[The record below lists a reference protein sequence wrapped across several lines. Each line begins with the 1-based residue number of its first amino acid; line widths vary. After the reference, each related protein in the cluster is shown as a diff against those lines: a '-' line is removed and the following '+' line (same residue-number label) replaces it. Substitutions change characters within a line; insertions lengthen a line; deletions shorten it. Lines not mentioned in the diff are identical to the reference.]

1 MPRHPPDGGL
11 AALLRS
17 LADAAMP
24 NACVF
29 CGAPRAPLEVPLCA
43 ACHDELPWART
54 GPARSRLYAPLDYAF
69 PIDAAIKALKFHRRL
84 EYAPAL
90 GALLVETAGTLADG
104 VDGILPVP
112 LHWRR
117 QALRGFNQ
125 AAELCRPLAR
135 YLGVPL
141 VGNVFRRRPTAYQ
154 SGLSAAE
161 RKRNLRG
168 AFAVRGPVTARHV
181 LVVDD
186 VVTTGAT
193 CGQLAATLRR
203 AGAGAVSVLA
213 LARVE
218 PS

>member
-1 MPRHPPDGGL
+1 
-11 AALLRS
+11 
-17 LADAAMP
+17 
-24 NACVF
+24 
-29 CGAPRAPLEVPLCA
+29 LCA
-43 ACHDELPWART
+43 ACHDELPWAPR
-54 GPARSRLYAPLDYAF
+54 GPAGSRLLAPFVYAF

-90 GALLVETAGTLADG
+90 GALLIEAAGTLEDG
-104 VDGILPVP
+104 IDGILPVP

-135 YLGVPL
+135 HFRVPL
-141 VGNVFRRRPTAYQ
+141 VGNVVRHRSTAYQ

-161 RKRNLRG
+161 RRRNLRG

-193 CGQLAATLRR
+193 CGQLAATLRK
-203 AGAGAVSVLA
+203 AGAGTVSVLA
-213 LARVE
+213 LARARTGH
-218 PS
+218 

>member
-1 MPRHPPDGGL
+1 M
-11 AALLRS
+11 ALLRR

-29 CGAPRAPLEVPLCA
+29 CGAPRQPCEVPLCA
-43 ACHDELPWART
+43 ACHDELPWVRSA
-54 GPARSRLYAPLDYAF
+54 PARSRLHAPLVYAF
-69 PIDAAIKALKFHRRL
+69 PVDAAIKALKFRRRL

-90 GALLVETAGTLADG
+90 GALLVEAAEALESG

-117 QALRGFNQ
+117 QAWRGFNQ

-135 YLGVPL
+135 HLGAPL
-141 VGNVFRRRPTAYQ
+141 VRNVVRRRATAYQ

-161 RKRNLRG
+161 RRRNLRG
-168 AFAVRGPVTARHV
+168 AFAVRGRVTARHV

-193 CGQLAATLRR
+193 CAQLAAALRR
-203 AGAGAVSVLA
+203 AGAGTVSVLA
-213 LARVE
+213 VARAGIF
-218 PS
+218 